1 MKNVWE
7 RIKKSAVTAS
17 PPYVDGIET
26 LKDESEP
33 TEGAL
38 VSVTNEIPHAEPGAF
53 QAIKSA
59 IKGNGE
65 QTVLPDGC
73 EFGDNDLCAVE
84 T

>member
-1 MKNVWE
+1 MKKTWKNI
-7 RIKKSAVTAS
+7 RKFALTAS
-17 PPYVDGIET
+17 PPYVDSIET
-26 LKDESEP
+26 LKDELEP
-33 TEGAL
+33 MERAL
-38 VSVTNEIPHAEPGAF
+38 AGVTNEIPHAEPGAF
-53 QAIKSA
+53 QTIKSA

>member
-1 MKNVWE
+1 MKNVGE

-17 PPYVDGIET
+17 PPYFDGIET
-26 LKDESEP
+26 LTDEPEP

-38 VSVTNEIPHAEPGAF
+38 VSVTSEIPHAEPGAF

-59 IKGNGE
+59 VLGHGE
-65 QTVLPDGC
+65 QTVLPDDC